1 VYSKFQLVKSEK
13 IFVISDNVITPLGF
27 TTADNFESISTG
39 NSAIQLHNKPE
50 IYPEKFY
57 ASYIGDEDIETLVQE
72 EYEAFT
78 KLEKLLILSVEQ
90 ALSKVD
96 LEPSLPEVLFVF
108 STTKGNIDLLD
119 NINLDQRLFLW
130 HTAQT
135 IANYFGNF
143 NTPVVVSNAC
153 VSGVSALSTA
163 ADLLSFGH
171 FKHAI
176 VFGGDLLTRF
186 VVSGFMSLKAFS
198 PHPCTPYSENR
209 LGVNLGEGAA
219 TVILSKAISSDI
231 FVAGYGLKN
240 DANHISGPS
249 RNGEG
254 LILAVNEALS
264 NAGIAAP
271 QIDYISAHGTATEF
285 NDEMEAQAF
294 NALDLS
300 GVPINSVKGAIGHT
314 LGASGLIECALTI
327 ESMRSNKVLP
337 TIGFTKSG
345 LSKPLAITTQ
355 TIDKELSICL
365 KTASGFGGANAAII
379 FRKSEKL

>member
-1 VYSKFQLVKSEK
+1 MKSEK
-13 IFVISDNVITPLGF
+13 IFAIADNVITPLGF
-27 TTADNFESISTG
+27 TTADNFESISAG

-50 IYPEKFY
+50 IYPDKIY
-57 ASYIGDEDIETLVQE
+57 ASYIGDEEIETLAQGEFE
-72 EYEAFT
+72 EFT

-96 LEPSLPEVLFVF
+96 IEPSSPELLFVF

-119 NINLDQRLFLW
+119 NIYQDQRLFLW
-130 HTAQT
+130 HTAKT
-135 IANYFGNF
+135 IANYFGNV

-153 VSGVSALSTA
+153 VSGVSAICTA

-176 VFGGDLLTRF
+176 VFGGDLLSRF

-198 PHPCTPYSENR
+198 PCPCTPYSENR

-219 TVILSKAISSDI
+219 TVILSKELPSDI

-264 NAGIAAP
+264 NAGIAAQ
-271 QIDYISAHGTATEF
+271 QIDHISAHGTGTEF

-294 NALDLS
+294 NALNLAD
-300 GVPINSVKGAIGHT
+300 VPMNSVKGSIGHT
-314 LGASGLIECALTI
+314 LGASGLIECALTL

-337 TIGFTKSG
+337 TVGFTKSG
-345 LSKPLAITTQ
+345 LTKPLAITRQ
-355 TIDKELSICL
+355 SIDKELSICL

-379 FRKSEKL
+379 FRKNEKL